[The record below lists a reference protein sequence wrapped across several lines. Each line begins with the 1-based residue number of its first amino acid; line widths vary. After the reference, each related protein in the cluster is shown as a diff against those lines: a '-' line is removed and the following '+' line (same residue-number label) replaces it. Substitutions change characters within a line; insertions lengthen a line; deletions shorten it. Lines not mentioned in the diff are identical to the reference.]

1 MFKFLSSFMHQSNNP
16 SFSSYAKKFLHLSIA
31 SISIAAMSLLIGCS
45 STNMRNSDSNSS
57 LNSEGTQN
65 FELIGQIQLP
75 PGAKIINERTLIL
88 GAGDAWVGRITM
100 EVGKD
105 TNNSYQ
111 FFMDQYP
118 KQGWSLITA
127 SRGSNSLIV
136 FTKQDRSATIEIRD
150 GTIAVTP
157 TVILTVAPK
166 SVTPSYVAP
175 VVPASSVVP
184 LSPVMPVKN

>member
-1 MFKFLSSFMHQSNNP
+1 
-16 SFSSYAKKFLHLSIA
+16 
-31 SISIAAMSLLIGCS
+31 MSLLIGCS

-118 KQGWSLITA
+118 KQGWSLIAA

-150 GTIAVTP
+150 GTIAITP
-157 TVILTVAPK
+157 TVILTLAPK
-166 SVTPSYVAP
+166 SVTPSSVAP

>member
-1 MFKFLSSFMHQSNNP
+1 VSKFLSSFMHQFNN
-16 SFSSYAKKFLHLSIA
+16 SSLISYAKNFLQLSTA
-31 SISIAAMSLLIGCS
+31 SISLAAMSLLIGCS

-118 KQGWSLITA
+118 KQGWSLISA

-136 FTKQDRSATIEIRD
+136 FIKQDRSATIEIRD

-166 SVTPSYVAP
+166 SVTPSSGAP
-175 VVPASSVVP
+175 VVPATSVVP